1 MWVRFPP
8 PALTTN
14 KVRAGRVIG
23 RHGARQGNGTES
35 LRVMLLDWLF
45 SEVGLLTIVLS
56 IVIAVACGWW
66 ISRGG
71 DA

>member
-1 MWVRFPP
+1 
-8 PALTTN
+8 
-14 KVRAGRVIG
+14 
-23 RHGARQGNGTES
+23 
-35 LRVMLLDWLF
+35 MLLDWLF

-56 IVIAVACGWW
+56 IVIAVAFGWW